1 MGINVKVALTLLF
14 SHIYKRWSSLT
25 TKKKFYYLNF
35 HSKIDKHFPTL
46 CHFFANSNY
55 ERGDDIQ
62 VENLN
67 TYFIGLKNFNFSSN
81 ELCEYKI
88 KLKQIFQN

>member
-1 MGINVKVALTLLF
+1 MKVALTLLF
-14 SHIYKRWSSLT
+14 SHIYERLSSLKM
-25 TKKKFYYLNF
+25 KKKIYLLNF

-67 TYFIGLKNFNFSSN
+67 TYFIALRKYIFLGE
-81 ELCEYKI
+81 EL
-88 KLKQIFQN
+88 